1 MPLDDVDHAVDKRHP
16 RNQVKH
22 ARGDGDLR
30 SRIENHRHRS
40 VHRSREGRRDED
52 DIVIESLGLHPLL
65 EVESEQRGGK
75 DDAYRTPLPAEKPA
89 EGCVGQSDEN
99 QCENRVQ
106 TRPGDD
112 LVIAAPNLC
121 KGQAKV
127 AGVPAQGA
135 ELRVQLEADR
145 QRRNVRHLAVNPS
158 ALVVVNREG
167 HHFLKGRHH
176 DAHAERLAQT
186 FRIAHHARGM
196 HSGPHQPGGILR
208 NELRD
213 SLQFRFRLH
222 FP

>member
-1 MPLDDVDHAVDKRHP
+1 MID
-16 RNQVKH
+16 
-22 ARGDGDLR
+22 
-30 SRIENHRHRS
+30 
-40 VHRSREGRRDED
+40 
-52 DIVIESLGLHPLL
+52 SLGLHPLL

-112 LVIAAPNLC
+112 LVIAAPHLG
-121 KGQAKV
+121 KGQAEV
-127 AGVPAQGA
+127 AGVP
-135 ELRVQLEADR
+135 VQLEADR

-158 ALVVVNREG
+158 ALVVINRESN
-167 HHFLKGRHH
+167 HFLKGRHH

-186 FRIAHHARGM
+186 LRIAHHARGM